1 MTAQDAALGAHL
13 ANPVVGT
20 YLEKHA
26 ELGED
31 FKVVRVTICTM
42 ALTEQSCWLLS
53 LTLSTVSR
61 RAGNLR
67 HAVRG
72 DGRDDRGP
80 SFPSQDLEDDARLQP
95 GV

>member
-31 FKVVRVTICTM
+31 FKVVRVLPWLRPSTRVLV
-42 ALTEQSCWLLS
+42 ALS
-53 LTLSTVSR
+53 
-61 RAGNLR
+61 
-67 HAVRG
+67 
-72 DGRDDRGP
+72 
-80 SFPSQDLEDDARLQP
+80 DL
-95 GV
+95 

>member
-31 FKVVRVTICTM
+31 FKVVRV
-42 ALTEQSCWLLS
+42 LPWLC
-53 LTLSTVSR
+53 
-61 RAGNLR
+61 
-67 HAVRG
+67 
-72 DGRDDRGP
+72 
-80 SFPSQDLEDDARLQP
+80 
-95 GV
+95 

>member
-31 FKVVRVTICTM
+31 FKVVRTM
-42 ALTEQSCWLLS
+42 TLTEQSCWLLS
-53 LTLSTVSR
+53 LTLSIVSR
-61 RAGNLR
+61 RAAGNLR

-80 SFPSQDLEDDARLQP
+80 SFPSQDLEDDARLQSR
-95 GV
+95 V